1 MEAARGSPSSR
12 PAELRKIIPSSEK
25 HLYRESHHG
34 ASCSPQQPQNGACGM
49 QGAENSPEAP
59 RAAGAAALSIA
70 RLTGGVRRSGKG
82 MGITGRLRVSSPM
95 LRGDLG
101 SPGLGLTQRGPA
113 GPRCPQPQRGMEPG
127 AQVAVGAAGASSL
140 PLTVSYLG
148 SSSGAAWPFVSSLRV
163 TSRLFPLSVASP
175 TPS

>member
-1 MEAARGSPSSR
+1 
-12 PAELRKIIPSSEK
+12 
-25 HLYRESHHG
+25 
-34 ASCSPQQPQNGACGM
+34 M
-49 QGAENSPEAP
+49 QGAQNSPKAP

-70 RLTGGVRRSGKG
+70 RLIGRVRHSGKG

-101 SPGLGLTQRGPA
+101 SPRLGLTQRGPA
-113 GPRCPQPQRGMEPG
+113 GPRCPQPRRGTEPG
-127 AQVAVGAAGASSL
+127 AQVAAGAAGKSSL

-163 TSRLFPLSVASP
+163 TSRLLPLSVASP